1 MSFDPTLVVISFIK
15 HALGLRLRA
24 RHRLA
29 ARPISVDRLIQFI
42 YSYDPRCCQI
52 FKKQVVPSSQ
62 IMFPF
67 VWPIIVAV
75 GALMLLEFLG
85 CNVAVAVVIEAL
97 EEKKKLSEGASWHIE
112 ASALH

>member
-1 MSFDPTLVVISFIK
+1 
-15 HALGLRLRA
+15 
-24 RHRLA
+24 
-29 ARPISVDRLIQFI
+29 
-42 YSYDPRCCQI
+42 
-52 FKKQVVPSSQ
+52 
-62 IMFPF
+62 MFPF

-97 EEKKKLSEGASWHIE
+97 EEKKKLSEGASWYIE